1 MSNEKV
7 LNAKTGKMETCKVGV
22 GCKRHAHNLSS
33 LKPLELNV
41 DSKYYLY
48 SQNNSGGAFTAPAKN
63 VIIQAQSFKEANE
76 TAELNG
82 IYFDEEYKIDCECCG
97 RRWNKHSSDNSDKVY
112 SNKEEASKDVFHVDF
127 DKEIPDFL
135 IIEEQI

>member
-7 LNAKTGKMETCKVGV
+7 LNIKTGKLENCTVGL
-22 GCKRHAHNLSS
+22 GCKRHAHNISE
-33 LKPLELNV
+33 LKPLQLDLE
-41 DSKYYLY
+41 SKYYLY

-63 VIIQAQSFKEANE
+63 VIIQASSFTEANQI
-76 TAELNG
+76 AELNG

-97 RRWNKHSSDNSDKVY
+97 RRWNKHSSDKSDNVY
-112 SNKEEASKDVFHVDF
+112 SSKEEASQDVFYVDF

-135 IIEEQI
+135 TIEEQI